1 MPEIN
6 RCSTLRRF
14 PGTERSTITIAVDA
28 DGIGSRQSVIAGQAS
43 RIPLLMNE
51 EGKTAMVKKEVMRQM
66 NIKSLDYWDTCCSTM
81 LTPYTL
87 VDNGTGA

>member
-1 MPEIN
+1 
-6 RCSTLRRF
+6 
-14 PGTERSTITIAVDA
+14 
-28 DGIGSRQSVIAGQAS
+28 VIAGQAS